1 MSKQDKKELRQQIAC
16 EWLQENYLNY
26 GSLRHDIV
34 ADRLQ
39 IRNTNLESL
48 EDGSAY
54 SLEFKGREN
63 WRNLT
68 DKDIN
73 TMVCQCV
80 TESGVNISVTE
91 MWTALK
97 SDLVPAVHP
106 LREWL
111 NGLRPWSSEVDWI
124 DIVARQV
131 RVRGNDNE
139 ENLIQQP
146 KQLDSTT
153 ILLANT
159 ASGEE
164 NNTTPSYTNPHNTT
178 PGADALW
185 RECFKK
191 WFVAMVASWMKDEV
205 VNHTVLVLVGRQGI
219 YKTTW
224 LDHLIPPEL
233 RAYSSKMPLSGQ
245 ISKDDR
251 LRLCENGLLNIDEL
265 DAICGREMNIVKSLL
280 TSTDVNERAAYGRLK
295 ERRVRLASFCAS
307 TNNREFLTDVT
318 GNRRWLPFEVESIQ
332 NPFYTTLPYEQMYA
346 QAKAYVECGYFAY
359 WFDMDEI
366 EVLEHHNE
374 QFRALENEEDLLSVY
389 FAVPAADSMNSKF
402 LTTAE
407 ISEKLVSAGNIKRPM
422 SLSRLGM
429 ILGQHGFIASR
440 QGTPARRGWIV
451 YERDSEEINAE
462 RKLLSRTRIASTD
475 SIY

>member
-111 NGLRPWSSEVDWI
+111 NGLRPWSGEVDWI

-153 ILLANT
+153 IPLANT
-159 ASGEE
+159 ASGE
-164 NNTTPSYTNPHNTT
+164 
-178 PGADALW
+178 
-185 RECFKK
+185 RETY
-191 WFVAMVASWMKDEV
+191 S
-205 VNHTVLVLVGRQGI
+205 
-219 YKTTW
+219 
-224 LDHLIPPEL
+224 PE
-233 RAYSSKMPLSGQ
+233 
-245 ISKDDR
+245 I
-251 LRLCENGLLNIDEL
+251 
-265 DAICGREMNIVKSLL
+265 
-280 TSTDVNERAAYGRLK
+280 LK
-295 ERRVRLASFCAS
+295 NF
-307 TNNREFLTDVT
+307 
-318 GNRRWLPFEVESIQ
+318 G
-332 NPFYTTLPYEQMYA
+332 
-346 QAKAYVECGYFAY
+346 
-359 WFDMDEI
+359 
-366 EVLEHHNE
+366 
-374 QFRALENEEDLLSVY
+374 
-389 FAVPAADSMNSKF
+389 
-402 LTTAE
+402 
-407 ISEKLVSAGNIKRPM
+407 
-422 SLSRLGM
+422 
-429 ILGQHGFIASR
+429 
-440 QGTPARRGWIV
+440 
-451 YERDSEEINAE
+451 
-462 RKLLSRTRIASTD
+462 
-475 SIY
+475 